1 MALSE
6 SQKKYLRGLGH
17 QRKPVITVGE
27 AGLRPSLLAEFES
40 TLGHHELI
48 KVRVRAATRQDRD
61 ATIEQLCVCGRAE
74 LVQRIGNVALLYRAN
89 PEKSPERRL
98 RLPSS

>member
-6 SQKKYLRGLGH
+6 SQKKFLRGLGH
-17 QRKPVITVGE
+17 QRKPVVTIGE
-27 AGLRPSLLAEFES
+27 AGLSPSLLAEFES

-48 KVRVRAATRQDRD
+48 KVRVRAATRTQRD
-61 ATIEQLCVCGRAE
+61 EFIQQLCASGSAE
-74 LVQRIGNVALLYRAN
+74 LVQRIGNVALLYRAS
-89 PEKSPERRL
+89 PEKSPEKRL